1 MTAAWLLWLSTA
13 VAGVAGVAV
22 AAWRLRQLAALAD
35 PPARRGPMPR
45 VSIIVPA
52 RNEAHN
58 LPRLLASLRALEP
71 APHELIVVDDHST
84 DGTGDLARAA
94 GAIVLDAPPLPPGWL
109 GKSWACHTGAA
120 AATGELLLFTDADT
134 AHGPRS
140 LRDAVARLEADGAD
154 LVSAVPTHRVEAF
167 WERLQ
172 GVYQLLL
179 LVACRAGA
187 PAARG
192 MRRFSIGQYL
202 LFRAGTYWRL
212 GGHEPVRARV
222 AEDLALAERVVA
234 SGGRFGLVAT
244 PGTVEVRMYPEGVG
258 AFLRGWRRSFRDG
271 LRSVGAGG
279 GVEMTAVIGWLLG
292 VPLSLAAAVVSSATP
307 WIAGW
312 GAAYVAT
319 AAVIAVAQRRVGRL
333 PAAGALA
340 FPLAVV
346 AFVAVSAAAAIDHLR
361 GAPVRWRGRTVQL

>member
-1 MTAAWLLWLSTA
+1 MIAAWLLWGTTA
-13 VAGVAGVAV
+13 VVGVTGVLV
-22 AAWRLRQLAALAD
+22 AAWRLRQLAALAA
-35 PPARRGPMPR
+35 PPARTGPMPK

-52 RNEAHN
+52 RDEAHN
-58 LPRLLASLRALEP
+58 LPRLLASLRALDP
-71 APHELIVVDDHST
+71 APHEIIVVDDHST

-94 GAIVLDAPPLPPGWL
+94 GAIVVEPPPLPPGWL
-109 GKSWACHTGAA
+109 GKAWACHAGALT
-120 AATGELLLFTDADT
+120 ATGELLLFTDADT

-154 LVSAVPTHRVEAF
+154 LVSAVPTHRAEVF

-187 PAARG
+187 RATRG

-202 LFRAGTYWRL
+202 LFRARSYWRL

-279 GVEMTAVIGWLLG
+279 GAEMVAVMGWLAG
-292 VPLSLAAAVVSSATP
+292 VPVSLATAAAMGATP
-307 WIAGW
+307 WIVGW
-312 GAAYVAT
+312 GAAYLAT
-319 AAVIAVAQRRVGRL
+319 AAAIAVAQRRVGRL

-340 FPLAVV
+340 FPLMVL
-346 AFVAVSAAAAIDHLR
+346 AFTAVSAAAAFDHLR